1 MNKRYYTLFLN
12 GEYLFTS
19 VNDPIFSEKYKGQ
32 TTFFLE
38 DTAENVLGENWKTD
52 QRPIIK
58 VFRQRMFWKEQK
70 IDDIKEPVLYGKIK
84 EFGSP
89 FALSELVLFSE
100 IAFDKSLEEFEKLKK
115 EKRIL
120 IKKIKK

>member
-1 MNKRYYTLFLN
+1 MIDYTLYLN
-12 GEYLFTS
+12 GEYLFTPI
-19 VNDPIFSEKYKGQ
+19 NDPIFSQKYKGQ
-32 TTFFLE
+32 TTFILE

-58 VFRQRMFWKEQK
+58 VFRQRMFWKDKK
-70 IDDIKEPVLYGKIK
+70 IDDITEPILYGKIK
-84 EFGSP
+84 EVGSV

-100 IAFDKSLEEFEKLKK
+100 IAFNKSLDEFEKLKK

-120 IKKIKK
+120 IKKL